1 MSFSGKAGSE
11 ILSLHAPIA
20 EGSLCAF
27 RYLSTLVSP
36 QDFTSA
42 FSASPAFQ
50 SDTGDKGRELEAI
63 AAFYNTPG
71 QCLILFDDSVAN
83 QRYAAETG
91 AVFQQVAE

>member
-1 MSFSGKAGSE
+1 M
-11 ILSLHAPIA
+11 
-20 EGSLCAF
+20 
-27 RYLSTLVSP
+27 LVSP

-42 FSASPAFQ
+42 FLSSPAFQ
-50 SDTGDKGRELEAI
+50 SDTGDKARELETI
-63 AAFYNTPG
+63 AAFYNTPA